1 MITGESLRILRQLK
15 GNRTQKE
22 ISKKMNIS
30 QPAYCKW
37 EKRKTVNEEDKRFE
51 RFLRAID
58 CSRSE
63 FEKLRI
69 FLTPPPINKMVALA
83 LAFLIASLSSL
94 MSKRFTSSLSI
105 CVFSLGVHNV
115 SNTVHFL

>member
-51 RFLRAID
+51 RFLRTID

-69 FLTPPPINKMVALA
+69 FLPPPPINKMAAL
-83 LAFLIASLSSL
+83 
-94 MSKRFTSSLSI
+94 TSGILNAPI
-105 CVFSLGVHNV
+105 PV
-115 SNTVHFL
+115 